1 MKIPKEDVERER
13 FIEEIISKCLFSR
26 EERARDYASYRG
38 YFLHGAGPD
47 EAETPYNKIYPT
59 VDLLTS
65 FLFSS
70 ETTNFTIHVGPEVHE
85 DEWKKIP
92 PLSKAINTEWL
103 NSGADMVFMQG
114 LTWALVY
121 NTVMIKLVMRGKDIH
136 PFVVEPHMFGVF
148 REDMSFTDRQEA
160 MVHCYYTTRSQ
171 LRNDLINHPNIEK
184 ILASIQPEK
193 KDLST
198 ENTGLD
204 RIILVNSMPNIQ
216 GNVDLNFGA
225 RYQMAPQVDEELVE
239 MQELWIWD
247 DEINDYRVITRADN
261 RVTIYDR
268 KNFFVDG
275 ENPFVQICPNPMYGY
290 YWGMSEVFGLVGL
303 QKWRNER
310 VAQMRKL
317 LDKQVSPPKVYTGSG
332 IQDEK
337 LYGFGMAG
345 SYLSVNDPMGKFQ
358 ELPPTMP
365 SDIFSELSQIDEM
378 FAERS
383 GLQNLLQGKGESGV
397 RSGRQTSELARL
409 GSARIK
415 KRALIIEDALEK
427 MATLYLKAK
436 RVYDDRKYKDEDGVT
451 FIANQFPDDSV
462 VKVDGH
468 SNSPLFVE
476 DQKAIAAELLKA
488 KAIDRESYL
497 EMVDPPMKEVLLRRL
512 KNMEEKEAAA
522 SKAKA
527 QQELQME
534 QAKHSGAAGL
544 KQVK

>member
-1 MKIPKEDVERER
+1 MKIPTDDLEREL
-13 FIEEIISKCLFSR
+13 FIESMIRKCMHSQ
-26 EERARDYASYRG
+26 EERSRDYATYRG
-38 YFLHGAGPD
+38 YYLHGARP
-47 EAETPYNKIYPT
+47 EESETPYNKIYPT
-59 VDLLTS
+59 IDLLTS

-70 ETTNFTIHVGPEVHE
+70 ETTNFSIHVGPEVHE
-85 DEWKKIP
+85 NEWTKLP
-92 PLSKAINTEWL
+92 PLTKSINTEWL
-103 NSGADMVFMQG
+103 NSGADMVFMQA

-121 NTVMIKLVMRGKDIH
+121 NTCMVKLVMRGKDIH
-136 PFVVEPHMFGVF
+136 PFVVEPQMFGVL
-148 REDMSFTDRQEA
+148 REDLSFTDRQEA
-160 MVHCYYTTRSQ
+160 MVHSYYTTRSQ
-171 LRNDLINHPNIEK
+171 LEKDIEDHPDRAK
-184 ILASIQPEK
+184 ILENITPER
-193 KDLST
+193 KDLSA

-204 RIILVNSMPNIQ
+204 RIILVNSTPNIQ
-216 GNVDLNFGA
+216 GNVDLNFSS
-225 RYQMAPQVDEELVE
+225 RNQFNPQVDEELVE

-247 DEINDYRVITRADN
+247 DEISDYRVITRADN

-275 ENPFVQICPNPMYGY
+275 EHPFIQVCPNPMYGY
-290 YWGMSEVFGLVGL
+290 YWGMSEVFGLIGL

-317 LDKQVSPPKVYTGSG
+317 LDKQVSPPKSFSGNG

-337 LYGFGMAG
+337 LAAFGYAG
-345 SYLSVNDPMGKFQ
+345 SYLSINDPMGKLQ
-358 ELPPTMP
+358 EYAPNIP
-365 SDIFSELSQIDEM
+365 SDLFAEIQQIDEM

-383 GLQNLLQGKGESGV
+383 GLQNLLMGKGESGV

-436 RVYDDRKYKDEDGVT
+436 RVYDDRQYKGEDGHK
-451 FIANQFPDDSV
+451 FIAMQFTDDSV

-476 DQKAIAAELLKA
+476 DQKAIAATLLEA
-488 KAIDRESYL
+488 KAISRESYL

-512 KNMEEKEAAA
+512 KVMEKNEAAA
-522 SKAKA
+522 AKAK
-527 QQELQME
+527 QEQELQME
-534 QAKHSGAAGL
+534 QAKHAGAPGL